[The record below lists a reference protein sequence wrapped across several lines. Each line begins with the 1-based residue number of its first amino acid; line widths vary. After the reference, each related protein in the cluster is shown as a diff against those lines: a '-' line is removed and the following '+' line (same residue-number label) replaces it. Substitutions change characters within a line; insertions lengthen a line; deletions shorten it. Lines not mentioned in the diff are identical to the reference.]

1 MPGSIESTS
10 PDQRT
15 FKVPPCLAGDL
26 LAVVVCF
33 CAPPQPA
40 AKSVAAS
47 DTEIRDLERAISSTD
62 RLKSQLLDCAS
73 CPQKRQSVLEGVL
86 GGRTKEWVIPREA
99 RVAMGIA

>member
-26 LAVVVCF
+26 LAVVVCC

-40 AKSVAAS
+40 AKSAAAS
-47 DTEIRDLERAISSTD
+47 DTEIRDLERAIASTD
-62 RLKSQLLDCAS
+62 RLKRPLLDCAKG
-73 CPQKRQSVLEGVL
+73 PLPMFGPAAGVQPWMP
-86 GGRTKEWVIPREA
+86 GAA
-99 RVAMGIA
+99 RDSDACLWHV